1 MKRVLIITYY
11 WPPSGGAGVQ
21 RWLRF
26 VKRMRDFG
34 WEPLIYTV
42 DNPNYALLDEG
53 LVNEVPENVKIIKHP
68 IKEPNNLFSKKK
80 SKGNL
85 YKLQEQKGN
94 TRSFIQKVSW
104 FIRGNFFIPDAR
116 FMWIKPSVR
125 VLYKIIKEENIDL
138 IVSTGPP
145 HSLHLIG
152 KKLKEKLNIPWI
164 ADFRDPWTS
173 MDYLDEMFLTNFAK
187 NKHARLEKQVITSA
201 DKVVVVGRTMYNE
214 FLANHKVES
223 SIIYNGFE
231 QEANTETTF
240 TLDAKFSIVHIG
252 SFLKNRNCIDLWTV
266 LAELVFENEEFKEH
280 LEIKLIGNVAPIVL
294 ESIDAL
300 NLTPYLNRIEY
311 VPFEE
316 TQSHLHSAQT
326 LLLPID
332 RIPNAEFVLTGK
344 LFEYLKSKR
353 PVLLIGPIKGDAAD
367 IVENCNAGYSCNFDD
382 KQMIKNTVL
391 KMFNLYLKKENKID
405 SINVNQFSGAELT
418 REMTTLF
425 DTLVS
430 EKK

>member
-34 WEPLIYTV
+34 WEPVIYTV
-42 DNPNYALLDEG
+42 DNPNYALLDKG
-53 LVNEVPENVKIIKHP
+53 LVNEIPENVKIIKHP

-85 YKLQEQKGN
+85 FKLQQQKGKK
-94 TRSFIQKVSW
+94 RSFVQKVSW

-116 FMWIKPSVR
+116 FMWVKPSVK
-125 VLYKIIKEENIDL
+125 VLSKIIEEEQIDL

-152 KKLKEKLNIPWI
+152 EKLKTKFNIPWI

-173 MDYLDEMFLTNFAK
+173 MDYLDEMFLTKFAR
-187 NKHARLEKQVITSA
+187 NKHERLEKKVITSA

-231 QEANTETTF
+231 KNADSQLSL
-240 TLDAKFSIVHIG
+240 TLDSKFSIVHIG
-252 SFLKNRNCIDLWTV
+252 SFLKNRNCNDLWTV
-266 LAELVFENEEFKEH
+266 LADLVFENEEFKKQ
-280 LEIKLIGNVAPIVL
+280 LEIKLIGNVDPVVL
-294 ESIDAL
+294 ESINTL
-300 NLTPYLNRIEY
+300 NLTPFLNRIEY
-311 VPFEE
+311 VSFEE
-316 TQSHLHSAQT
+316 TQSHLHCAQT

-353 PVLLIGPIKGDAAD
+353 PVLLIGPAEGDAAD
-367 IVENCNAGYSCNFDD
+367 IIKNCNAGYSCDFED
-382 KQMIKNTVL
+382 KATIKDTVL
-391 KMFNLYLKKENKID
+391 KMFNLYLKKENKIA
-405 SINVNQFSGAELT
+405 SINVNQFSGVELT
-418 REMTTLF
+418 KKITTLF
-425 DTLVS
+425 DTLIS
-430 EKK
+430 DRK